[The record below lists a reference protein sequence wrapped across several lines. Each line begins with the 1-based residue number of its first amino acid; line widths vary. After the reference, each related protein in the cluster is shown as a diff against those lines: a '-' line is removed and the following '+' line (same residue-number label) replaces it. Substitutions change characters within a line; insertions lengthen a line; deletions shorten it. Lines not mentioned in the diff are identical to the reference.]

1 MLHANPILSLH
12 SHVAPFPL
20 VPVLSSPSTNRH
32 VIGLVA
38 MSSIDLVPRVAARS
52 PVRLQQ
58 LTAATQNKVVT
69 SHLNH
74 IYRARWSTFTR
85 FI

>member
-1 MLHANPILSLH
+1 
-12 SHVAPFPL
+12 
-20 VPVLSSPSTNRH
+20 
-32 VIGLVA
+32 

-74 IYRARWSTFTR
+74 IYRARWSTFTC